1 MKSKWLAPAKLNLFL
16 HITGKRDDGYHNLQT
31 IFQFLDYS
39 DELFFEITN
48 DGVIQLEEPLAGVP
62 DEDNLIIRAA
72 KMLRAFVDE
81 KTGGLSD
88 SSSHSFSDGKG
99 ATISINKRLP
109 MGGGLGGGSSNA
121 ATTLVA
127 LNHLWQ
133 LDLSDDELKTIGLK
147 LGADIP
153 VFIHSKACLAEGV
166 GEKFTNVEPEQCW
179 YLVIVPDCHVNTGEI
194 FSNSSLTRNSKTLR
208 IRPPLDWEVLGTLR
222 NDCEALVKKL
232 YPEVNQSLEW
242 LSKYGLARI
251 TGTGCCVF
259 SPFPSEEEAGKIAA
273 LLPEGVKAFVAQGVN
288 QSPLSRSFT

>member
-48 DGVIQLEEPLAGVP
+48 DGIIQLEKPIPGVP

-72 KMLRAFVDE
+72 KMLREFADD
-81 KTGGLSD
+81 KTDALLD
-88 SSSHSFSDGKG
+88 NKG
-99 ATISINKRLP
+99 TIISINKQLP

-127 LNHLWQ
+127 LNQLWQ
-133 LDLSDDELKTIGLK
+133 LNLSNEELKSIGLK
-147 LGADIP
+147 LGADVP
-153 VFIHSKACLAEGV
+153 VFIHSQSCLAEGV
-166 GEKFTNVEPEQCW
+166 GEKFTHVEPEQSW
-179 YLVIVPDCHVNTGEI
+179 YLVIVPNCHVNTGEI

-242 LSKYGLARI
+242 LSKYGLARM

-273 LLPEGVKAFVAQGVN
+273 LLPERLKAEGVKAFVAQGVN